1 MIKTCQ
7 SAKIIKQFQILNSK
21 FLIIC
26 YFCPVEKTETMSYGI
41 CKLSAM
47 PIRKEGCHTSE
58 MVSQLL
64 FNELYEVLDEQPGW
78 YFIRTDEDHYE
89 GWIQGIQHCE
99 IGEQEFTALKAKQR
113 FVVDRPVLEH
123 QDRQLTMGTV
133 LYEPVAGSMTIPE
146 EFSPSL
152 MLDFAQK
159 LLGAP
164 YLWGGRT
171 AFGIDCSGF
180 VQLCARA
187 AGKLLPRDASQ
198 QVNEGEL
205 VYFLPEIQPGDLAFF
220 GNEEGHII
228 HVGMM
233 LDTERIIHASGQVRI
248 DYLDQTG
255 IFNKERDA
263 HTHHLQVIK
272 RISK

>member
-1 MIKTCQ
+1 
-7 SAKIIKQFQILNSK
+7 
-21 FLIIC
+21 
-26 YFCPVEKTETMSYGI
+26 MSYGI
-41 CKLSAM
+41 CDLSVM
-47 PIRKEGCHTSE
+47 PIRKEASHTSE

-64 FNELYEVLDEQPGW
+64 YNELYEVLDEKPGW
-78 YFIRTDEDHYE
+78 YQIKTVEDHYE
-89 GWIQGIQHCE
+89 GWIQGIQHHAVS
-99 IGEQEFTALKAKQR
+99 EQEFMDFKGKER
-113 FVVDRPVLEH
+113 YIVDQPMLDYQGRRLS
-123 QDRQLTMGTV
+123 MGTL

-146 EFSPSL
+146 GFSPSL

-159 LLGAP
+159 FLETP
-164 YLWGGRT
+164 YLWGGRSI
-171 AFGIDCSGF
+171 FGIDCSGF

-220 GNEEGHII
+220 GNEEGRIV

-233 LDTERIIHASGQVRI
+233 LDTERIIHASGKVRI

-255 IFNKERDA
+255 IFNKERNE
-263 HTHHLQVIK
+263 HTHRLQVIK
-272 RISK
+272 RLN